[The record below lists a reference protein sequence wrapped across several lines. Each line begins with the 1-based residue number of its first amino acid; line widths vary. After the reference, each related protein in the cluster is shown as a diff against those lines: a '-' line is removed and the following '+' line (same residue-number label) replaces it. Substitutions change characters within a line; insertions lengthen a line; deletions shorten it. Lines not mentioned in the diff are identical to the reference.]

1 MDIVDYHGNPFIVRS
16 PWISKRTIE
25 PLKMNFFAQPTK
37 PKINLNKK
45 SNLTG
50 KSAIEYLKDPIVIEQ
65 LAKYHSDKMS
75 GLF

>member
-25 PLKMNFFAQPTK
+25 PLKMDFFAQPTK
-37 PKINLNKK
+37 PKINLNKEF
-45 SNLTG
+45 NLTG
-50 KSAIEYLKDPIVIEQ
+50 KSAIEYLKNPIVMEQ